1 MSDQNKQ
8 YDSNSIKVLKG
19 LEPVRTRPGMYIG
32 STGPEGLHHMI
43 WEIVDNSID
52 EAMAGFATTVK
63 LVIKADG
70 SILVDDDGRGIP
82 VQIHEET
89 KKSTVET
96 VMTVLHAGGKFDN
109 DSYKVSGGL
118 HGVGASVVNALSSWF
133 KVWVSKDHQ
142 EHFIEFKDGGVPQED
157 LKVIGA
163 SDKKNGTRIQFF
175 PDFTIMEETPWD
187 EAKIINRLKELAYLN
202 KGIKI
207 TFHSEIT
214 QKQFE
219 WCFDGGL
226 REYIK
231 EINAQKEPLFE
242 EIVYGDKTSL
252 VPAIT
257 GNAKSGATKIEY
269 SIRCEF
275 AFQYNKTYNASI
287 HTFCNNINTSEG
299 GTHEEGFSL
308 ALVRIINNYAIDKKW
323 IKDPNKD
330 KVNKEDISE
339 GLAAIISIKH
349 PNPQYEGQT
358 KKKLGNSEVRKFV
371 NTVVSEIFEKF
382 LLENPEKAEQIIK
395 KILTAAETRKRSQEF
410 REATR
415 RKSPF
420 ETNSLP
426 GKLADCSSRDA
437 SVTELYL
444 VEGDSAGG
452 SAKTGR
458 EREFQAILPLKG
470 KILNVEKSNSTK
482 VFGTAEI
489 IDIITA
495 IGCGTL
501 NDYNVEKLRYNKI
514 IIMTDADVDG
524 AHIRTLLLTFFFRY
538 MKNLILDGHIY
549 IAQPPLY
556 KFTVAKSSRYAYS
569 EEELE
574 AFKAEV
580 PSGRFNI
587 QRYKGL
593 GEMNPDQLW
602 ETTMDPKNRILLK
615 VSIDDA
621 IKADQIFSLL
631 MGDEVP
637 PRKQFI
643 EENAEYVKNID
654 I

>member
-1 MSDQNKQ
+1 MSDQAKN
-8 YDSNSIKVLKG
+8 YDSSSIKVLKG

-52 EAMAGFATTVK
+52 EAMAGYATTVK
-63 LVIKADG
+63 LTIKQDG

-82 VQIHEET
+82 VQIHDET

-96 VMTVLHAGGKFDN
+96 VMTVLHAGGKFNN

-142 EHFIEFKDGGVPQED
+142 EHFIEFRDGGQPQDD
-157 LKVIGA
+157 LKIIGT
-163 SDKKNGTRIQFF
+163 SEKKNGTKIQFF
-175 PDFTIMEETPWD
+175 PDFTIMEESPWD
-187 EAKIINRLKELAYLN
+187 ESRIIGRLKELAYLN
-202 KGIKI
+202 KGIRI
-207 TFHSEIT
+207 IFNSELT
-214 QKQFE
+214 QKNYE
-219 WCFDGGL
+219 WCFEGGL
-226 REYIK
+226 KEYIK

-242 EIVYGDKTSL
+242 EIIYGDKTDL
-252 VPAIT
+252 VPSIT

-330 KVNKEDISE
+330 KVNKEDIAE
-339 GLAAIISIKH
+339 GLSAIISIKH

-358 KKKLGNSEVRKFV
+358 KKKLGNSEVRKYV
-371 NTVVSEIFEKF
+371 NTVISEMFEKF
-382 LLENPEKAEQIIK
+382 LLENPTTAEQIIK

-410 REATR
+410 KEATR

-420 ETNSLP
+420 ESNSLP
-426 GKLADCSSRDA
+426 GKLADCSSKDA

-470 KILNVEKSNSTK
+470 KILNVEKSNSSK
-482 VFGTAEI
+482 VFSTAEI

-495 IGCGTL
+495 IGSGTL
-501 NDYNVEKLRYNKI
+501 NDYNPEKLRYNKI

-538 MKNLILDGHIY
+538 MKNLITEGHIY

-556 KFTVAKSSRYAYS
+556 KFTVGKSSRYAYS

-574 AFKAEV
+574 SFKLEV

-602 ETTMDPKNRILLK
+602 ETTMDPKNRILLQ

-621 IKADQIFSLL
+621 IRADQIFSLL

>member
-1 MSDQNKQ
+1 MSNN
-8 YDSNSIKVLKG
+8 YDNNSIKVLKG

-63 LVIKADG
+63 LIIKSDG
-70 SILVDDDGRGIP
+70 SILVEDDGRGIP
-82 VQIHEET
+82 IEIHSET

-96 VMTVLHAGGKFDN
+96 VLTVLHAGGKFDN

-118 HGVGASVVNALSSWF
+118 HGVGASVVNALSEWF
-133 KVWVSKDHQ
+133 KVWVSK
-142 EHFIEFKDGGVPQED
+142 ENKEYFIEFKNGGSPINE
-157 LKVIGA
+157 LKLIGN
-163 SDKKNGTRIQFF
+163 SEKKNGTKIQFY
-175 PDFTIMEETPWD
+175 PDFTIMEESPWD
-187 EAKIINRLKELAYLN
+187 EDKIINRLKELAYLN
-202 KGIKI
+202 KGVNIEF
-207 TFHSEIT
+207 TSELT
-214 QKQFE
+214 NRNFK

-226 REYIK
+226 LQYVQ
-231 EINAQKEPLFE
+231 EINEQKEPLYDS
-242 EIVYGDKTSL
+242 IIYGDKTE
-252 VPAIT
+252 VVQAIT
-257 GNAKSGATKIEY
+257 GNEKIGISKVDY

-275 AFQYNKTYNASI
+275 AFQYNKTYNSSI

-323 IKDPNKD
+323 IKDPNKE
-330 KVNKEDISE
+330 KVNKEDVLE
-339 GLAAIISIKH
+339 GLTAIISIKH

-371 NTVVSEIFEKF
+371 NNVVSELFEKF
-382 LLENPEKAEQIIK
+382 LLENPNLAEIIIK
-395 KILTAAETRKRSQEF
+395 KIQAAAETRKRSQEF
-410 REATR
+410 KEATR

-420 ETNSLP
+420 ESNSLP

-470 KILNVEKSNSTK
+470 KILNVEKSNSSK
-482 VFGTAEI
+482 VFSTNEI

-495 IGCGTL
+495 IGCGTMT
-501 NDYNVEKLRYNKI
+501 DYNPEKLRYNKI

-524 AHIRTLLLTFFFRY
+524 AHIRILLLTFFFRY
-538 MKNLILDGHIY
+538 MKNLINDGNIY

-556 KFTVAKSSRYAYS
+556 KFTAGKTIKYAYND
-569 EEELE
+569 EELE
-574 AFKAEV
+574 RYKAEV

-593 GEMNPDQLW
+593 GEMNPEQLW
-602 ETTMDPKNRILLK
+602 ETTMNPENRILLK
-615 VSIDDA
+615 VTIDDA
-621 IKADQIFSLL
+621 IKADQWFSLL
-631 MGDEVP
+631 MGDDVP
-637 PRKQFI
+637 PRKKFI

-654 I
+654 A

>member
-1 MSDQNKQ
+1 MSNN
-8 YDSNSIKVLKG
+8 YDNNSIKVLKG

-52 EAMAGFATTVK
+52 EAMAGFATTIK
-63 LVIKADG
+63 LIIKSDG
-70 SILVDDDGRGIP
+70 SILVEDDGRGIP
-82 VQIHEET
+82 IEIHSET

-96 VMTVLHAGGKFDN
+96 VLTVLHAGGKFDN

-118 HGVGASVVNALSSWF
+118 HGVGASVVNALSEWF
-133 KVWVSKDHQ
+133 KVWVSK
-142 EHFIEFKDGGVPQED
+142 ENKEYFIEFKNGGSPIDE
-157 LKVIGA
+157 LKLIGN
-163 SDKKNGTRIQFF
+163 SEKKNGTKIQFY
-175 PDFTIMEETPWD
+175 PDFTIMEESPWD
-187 EAKIINRLKELAYLN
+187 EDKIINRLKELAYLN
-202 KGIKI
+202 KGVNIEF
-207 TFHSEIT
+207 TSELT
-214 QKQFE
+214 NRNFK

-226 REYIK
+226 LQYVQ
-231 EINAQKEPLFE
+231 EINEQKEPLYDS
-242 EIVYGDKTSL
+242 IIYGDKTE
-252 VPAIT
+252 VVQAIT
-257 GNAKSGATKIEY
+257 GNEKIGISKVDY

-275 AFQYNKTYNASI
+275 AFQYNKTYNSSI

-323 IKDPNKD
+323 IKDPNKE
-330 KVNKEDISE
+330 KVNKEDVLE
-339 GLAAIISIKH
+339 GLTAIISIKH

-371 NTVVSEIFEKF
+371 NNVVSELFEKF
-382 LLENPEKAEQIIK
+382 LLENPNLAEIIIK
-395 KILTAAETRKRSQEF
+395 KIQAAAETRKRSQEF
-410 REATR
+410 KEATR

-420 ETNSLP
+420 ESNSLP

-470 KILNVEKSNSTK
+470 KILNVEKSNSSK
-482 VFGTAEI
+482 VFSTNEI

-495 IGCGTL
+495 IGCGTMT
-501 NDYNVEKLRYNKI
+501 DYNPEKLRYNKI

-524 AHIRTLLLTFFFRY
+524 AHIRILLLTFFFRY
-538 MKNLILDGHIY
+538 MKNLINDGNIY

-556 KFTVAKSSRYAYS
+556 KFTAGKTIKYAYND
-569 EEELE
+569 EELE
-574 AFKAEV
+574 RYKAEV
-580 PSGRFNI
+580 PTGRFNI

-593 GEMNPDQLW
+593 GEMNPEQLW
-602 ETTMDPKNRILLK
+602 ETTMNPENRILLK
-615 VSIDDA
+615 VTIDDA
-621 IKADQIFSLL
+621 IKADQWFSLL
-631 MGDEVP
+631 MGDDVP
-637 PRKQFI
+637 PRKKFI

-654 I
+654 A